1 MITRLKRFGRIDL
14 KCNHNHWPG
23 SSACPSYLPRP
34 GLLQRV
40 SIYQAKILKV
50 ENWRL
55 KNPSYWKL
63 PLRLIQKHCEFSD
76 IFQYFAKVQQRLHT
90 TRRQL
95 WEGCQWLPITP
106 WGPKEWYWC
115 YFPSVFNH
123 VFMVGHAN
131 TKRMSHM
138 GPVIE
143 LQVEYK
149 LLKFQRDNIRV
160 PSRYH

>member
-1 MITRLKRFGRIDL
+1 MLAHLKRFGRIDH
-14 KCNHNHWPG
+14 KCDHKCHHDHWPG
-23 SSACPSYLPRP
+23 SSACSSHLPRP

-40 SIYQAKILKV
+40 SQVIIRPTDLKRSNSPHSCDWDYFFCLPFCNILPRCNNSCTLQG
-50 ENWRL
+50 EN
-55 KNPSYWKL
+55 KQS
-63 PLRLIQKHCEFSD
+63 
-76 IFQYFAKVQQRLHT
+76 
-90 TRRQL
+90 L

-131 TKRMSHM
+131 TKRMSHVV
-138 GPVIE
+138 PVIE
-143 LQVEYK
+143 LQVKYK
-149 LLKFQRDNIRV
+149 LLKFRRDNVRV